1 MLPQVLAYS
10 IQTKIPLLVVGS
22 PGIGKT
28 KTIEQI
34 ARMLN
39 MHLETVIG
47 SITDPTEFLGLPEI
61 VKDED
66 GEASVRCLPPSWAK
80 RLKNAGHGVLFL
92 DELTDA
98 SPAVQ
103 AAMLRVILEGVVG
116 DLKLPAGVVRI
127 AACNKPEEAA
137 NGHEISMPLKN
148 RFMIV
153 NHQANPEDWREGML
167 AGWPDPVVDKLPDNW
182 EDNLPQSRALVTSY
196 IKFNESALNDLP
208 TGTQDNLLPY
218 STSRSWDKVSI
229 MLAALISTGR
239 HARMLT
245 GDPESIGLY
254 QKLIGG
260 LIGRQSGGFCTWL
273 LEMNLPNPEELL
285 ADFNRLPKD
294 RDDKRWACLSNVAT
308 YVIRHRNENDF
319 TEKYWTPSL
328 LLCIHAAQKHIDVAA
343 ATVHTL
349 MSLPTNQIDQNIF
362 PLPEGFEIFQA
373 LFEGM

>member
-10 IQTKIPLLVVGS
+10 IQTKIPSLIVGS

-34 ARMLN
+34 ADILEL
-39 MHLETVIG
+39 HLETVIG

-61 VKDED
+61 VRDED
-66 GEASVRCLPPSWAK
+66 GEASVKALPPSWAK
-80 RLKNAGHGVLFL
+80 RLKNTGKGVLFL

-116 DLKLPAGVVRI
+116 ELKLPAGVVRI

-137 NGHEISMPLKN
+137 NGHEISMPLRN
-148 RFMIV
+148 RFMII
-153 NHQANPEDWREGML
+153 NHEHDPEAWRKGML
-167 AGWPDPVVDKLPDNW
+167 EGWPAPQLDRLPSNW
-182 EDNLPQSRALVTSY
+182 EENLPQSRALVTSY
-196 IKFNESALNDLP
+196 IKFAENDLQDMP
-208 TGTQDNLLPY
+208 QDGDNLSPY
-218 STSRSWDKVSI
+218 ATPRSWDKVSI

-239 HARMLT
+239 HSRMLA
-245 GDPESIGLY
+245 GDPESIGIY

-260 LIGRQSGGFCTWL
+260 LIGRTSGKFCTWL
-273 LEMNLPNPEELL
+273 KDMNLPTPEELL
-285 ADFNRLPKD
+285 ADYSKLPKD
-294 RDDKRWACLSNVAT
+294 RDDKRWACLSSVAT
-308 YVIRHRNENDF
+308 YVIRHKNDKEF
-319 TEKYWTPSL
+319 TPKYWTPAL
-328 LLCIHAAQKHIDVAA
+328 LLLITVAKTYIDVAA

-349 MSLPTNQIDQNIF
+349 MSLPNNQIDPAIY
-362 PLPEGFEIFQA
+362 PLPEGFEVFQA

>member
-10 IQTKIPLLVVGS
+10 IQTKIPALIVGS

-34 ARMLN
+34 TNMLE

-61 VKDED
+61 VRDED
-66 GEASVRCLPPSWAK
+66 GSASVMSLPPSWAK
-80 RLKNAGHGVLFL
+80 RLKNAGVGVLFL

-116 DLKLPAGVVRI
+116 ELKLPEGVVRI

-137 NGHEISMPLKN
+137 NGHEISLPLKN

-153 NHQANPEDWREGML
+153 NHEHNPEAWREGML
-167 AGWPDPVVDKLPDNW
+167 AGWPNPQVDILPKNW
-182 EDNLPQSRALVTSY
+182 ETNLPQSVSLVTAY
-196 IKFNESALNDLP
+196 IKFNEAALRDMPASN
-208 TGTQDNLLPY
+208 QDNLLSYATP
-218 STSRSWDKVSI
+218 RSWDKVSI
-229 MLAALISTGR
+229 MLAALISTNR
-239 HARMLT
+239 HSRMLA
-245 GDPESIGLY
+245 GDPESIGIY
-254 QKLIGG
+254 HKLIGG
-260 LIGRQSGGFCTWL
+260 LIGRQAGDFCTWL
-273 LEMNLPNPEELL
+273 QEMNLPNPEELL
-285 ADFNRLPKD
+285 ADFDKLPTD
-294 RDDKRWACLSNVAT
+294 RADKRWACLSNVAT
-308 YVIRHRNENDF
+308 YVIRHREENDF

-328 LLCIHAAQKHIDVAA
+328 LLCIHTAKKHIDVAA

-349 MSLPTNQIDQNIF
+349 MSLPTNQIDPAIF